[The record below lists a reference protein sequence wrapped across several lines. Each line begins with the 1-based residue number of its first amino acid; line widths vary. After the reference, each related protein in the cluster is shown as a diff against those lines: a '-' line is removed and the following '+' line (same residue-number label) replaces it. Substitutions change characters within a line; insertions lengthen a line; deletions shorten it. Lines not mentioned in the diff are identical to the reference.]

1 MMDVYTVDKA
11 FMEGF
16 KGIDVLEVYTEP
28 GCDFPT
34 ARGILIPKLDG
45 DTATA
50 QPYDKLILNPPAT
63 IIIWNDGTKTVVKCA
78 ADELYNPEKGVA
90 LCFLKKEHPEIY
102 RKILK
107 DAGDAFEEWK
117 EMVFK
122 RVERDLLRDSKEAHH
137 APSSL

>member
-1 MMDVYTVDKA
+1 MKIA
-11 FMEGF
+11 FNEPF
-16 KGIDVLEVYTEP
+16 KGFGGMYVEEINWSTDGEVTIGGALTRNIAHAEP
-28 GCDFPT
+28 
-34 ARGILIPKLDG
+34 
-45 DTATA
+45 
-50 QPYDKLILNPPAT
+50 YEKLILKPPAT
-63 IIIWNDGTKTVVKCA
+63 IIIWNDGTKTVVKCT
-78 ADELYNPEKGVA
+78 DGDLYDPEKGVA

>member
-1 MMDVYTVDKA
+1 MDVYTVDKT

-28 GCDFPT
+28 GCDFPM

-45 DTATA
+45 DIAPA
-50 QPYDKLILNPPAT
+50 EPYDKLILNPPAT
-63 IIIWNDGTKTVVKCA
+63 IIIWNDGTKTVVKCTV
-78 ADELYNPEKGVA
+78 DELYNPEKGVA

-107 DAGDAFEEWK
+107 DADDAFEKWK
-117 EMVFK
+117 ERIFK
-122 RVERDLLRDSKEAHH
+122 KVEREILMDSREATN